1 MSDLT
6 RFSVSLEADLLEAFD
21 RFVREGS
28 FATRS
33 EAIRQLLRQ
42 TLTRTAF
49 EGDGRSVTATLTLVY
64 DHHRPHLVEK
74 LLALQH
80 DHAEQVVSSMH
91 VHLDHERCME
101 VIVLGGSGGGW
112 RLAEA
117 LRGLKGVHTARAHHW
132 PKPPRW
138 GMGIRIR
145 TGIEHGRAELLRSVA
160 IAAMFGDDRLKVI
173 PS

>member
-21 RFVREGS
+21 QFVTEGS

-33 EAIRQLLRQ
+33 EAIRQLLRR
-42 TLTRTAF
+42 TLTRDAF
-49 EGDGRSVTATLTLVY
+49 EGDDRHVTATLTLVY

-80 DHAEQVVSSMH
+80 DHAGQVVASMH

-101 VIVLGGSGGGW
+101 VIVLKGTGKEL
-112 RLAEA
+112 RALAES
-117 LRGLKGVHTARAHHW
+117 LRGLKGVHAGELTLAETADTDHKHAHSHKH
-132 PKPPRW
+132 PHK
-138 GMGIRIR
+138 
-145 TGIEHGRAELLRSVA
+145 H
-160 IAAMFGDDRLKVI
+160 
-173 PS
+173 